1 MKAAQVTVFGALL
14 MMQFLRAAIA
24 WGAVAFGSVQ
34 IWRMFTLGTA
44 HARRLHQ
51 IPCADCQYFSGD
63 YTLKCALHP
72 SQAGTLDAIDCS
84 DFADRR

>member
-1 MKAAQVTVFGALL
+1 
-14 MMQFLRAAIA
+14 MMQFLRALTA
-24 WGAVAFGSVQ
+24 WTVLALGLVQ
-34 IWRMFTLGTA
+34 VLRMLTEGTA

-72 SQAGTLDAIDCS
+72 SRAGTLEAIDCG
-84 DFADRR
+84 DFADRRLSASGGA